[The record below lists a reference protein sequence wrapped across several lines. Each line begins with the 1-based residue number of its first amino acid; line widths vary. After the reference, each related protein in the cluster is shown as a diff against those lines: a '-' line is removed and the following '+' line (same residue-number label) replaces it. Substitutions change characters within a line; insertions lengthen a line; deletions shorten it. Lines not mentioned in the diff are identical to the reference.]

1 MSLIVLDD
9 KDISALQQGTM
20 IEVEGTGIGIV
31 SELGEKKILDESKA
45 QEVVK
50 KLVKNFWSLDPPVCE
65 GQYLV
70 CVQEMNEDKPFLDV
84 DYYQEK
90 YGWDLYDGSVI
101 AWCNLPELPGG
112 ELK

>member
-1 MSLIVLDD
+1 MSLIILDD
-9 KDISALQQGTM
+9 KDISAIQSGKM
-20 IEVEGTGIGIV
+20 IAVEGIGIGIV
-31 SELGEKKILDESKA
+31 SELGEKKILDESKT
-45 QEVVK
+45 QEVVNK
-50 KLVKNFWSLDPPVCE
+50 RIKNFWSLDPPVCE

-112 ELK
+112 